1 MKKII
6 AAACI
11 AASLFTFSCT
21 NRSAETAKL
30 QHENDSLMQ
39 LNEQTKAEFNDMLQ
53 LMNEVED
60 GFRQIKE
67 PQNYL
72 VSQKNATGE
81 VNLST
86 REKLKNDMSLV
97 TETLLKNKEKLE
109 ALQKQLSNSR
119 YQSSELKKTVE
130 RLTAEIDTKTA
141 MIVSLQEELAKKD
154 VRITELDEAV
164 GQLSGKVENLTS
176 VNTQQ
181 QEVLE
186 SQDKALNMVF
196 YVFGTNKE
204 LKDEKIVKGGGL
216 FSSKKIMD
224 GDFNKAY
231 FTKSDLRKLKEIP
244 LEAKKAKVLTNHPD
258 GTYEFVKGSDGMLTF
273 VITQPENFWSLG
285 RYLVIEVD

>member
-67 PQNYL
+67 AENYL

-109 ALQKQLSNSR
+109 ALQNSF
-119 YQSSELKKTVE
+119 Q
-130 RLTAEIDTKTA
+130 TAVT
-141 MIVSLQEELAKKD
+141 SL
-154 VRITELDEAV
+154 R
-164 GQLSGKVENLTS
+164 N
-176 VNTQQ
+176 
-181 QEVLE
+181 
-186 SQDKALNMVF
+186 
-196 YVFGTNKE
+196 
-204 LKDEKIVKGGGL
+204 
-216 FSSKKIMD
+216 
-224 GDFNKAY
+224 
-231 FTKSDLRKLKEIP
+231 
-244 LEAKKAKVLTNHPD
+244 
-258 GTYEFVKGSDGMLTF
+258 
-273 VITQPENFWSLG
+273 
-285 RYLVIEVD
+285 

>member
-67 PQNYL
+67 AENYL

-186 SQDKALNMVF
+186 SQDKALNRVF
-196 YVFGTNKE
+196 YVFGTNK
-204 LKDEKIVKGGGL
+204 
-216 FSSKKIMD
+216 
-224 GDFNKAY
+224 
-231 FTKSDLRKLKEIP
+231 
-244 LEAKKAKVLTNHPD
+244 
-258 GTYEFVKGSDGMLTF
+258 
-273 VITQPENFWSLG
+273 
-285 RYLVIEVD
+285 

>member
-67 PQNYL
+67 AENYL

-109 ALQKQLSNSR
+109 ALQKQT
-119 YQSSELKKTVE
+119 Y
-130 RLTAEIDTKTA
+130 
-141 MIVSLQEELAKKD
+141 VSP
-154 VRITELDEAV
+154 
-164 GQLSGKVENLTS
+164 NW
-176 VNTQQ
+176 
-181 QEVLE
+181 
-186 SQDKALNMVF
+186 M
-196 YVFGTNKE
+196 
-204 LKDEKIVKGGGL
+204 
-216 FSSKKIMD
+216 
-224 GDFNKAY
+224 
-231 FTKSDLRKLKEIP
+231 KL
-244 LEAKKAKVLTNHPD
+244 
-258 GTYEFVKGSDGMLTF
+258 
-273 VITQPENFWSLG
+273 
-285 RYLVIEVD
+285 